1 MVIGD
6 FEHFGD
12 SDFAK
17 INLVISD
24 GDFFFTVNGDFFIYG
39 DA

>member
-24 GDFFFTVNGDFFIYG
+24 GDFFLL
-39 DA
+39 